1 MAITKYQSGAN
12 FERRVLKHLIGDNT
26 VPSTGYLHTLIPA
39 VCHLPT
45 DTPPM
50 IYGIRAAGSRGDFDL
65 LIVITLTKPSIH
77 HGYYTLLPTIQ
88 YVVGVQCKTS
98 SLAKKRMK
106 SDLRRI
112 HKAHG
117 IHGVYAYRDGRKI
130 VFYPEIGKVVEQVI
144 GG

>member
-12 FERRVLKHLIGDNT
+12 FERRVLKYLIGDNT
-26 VPSTGYLHTLIPA
+26 HPTAGYLHTLIPA

-65 LIVITLTKPSIH
+65 LLVINIEWCYDKTINNCLT
-77 HGYYTLLPTIQ
+77 
-88 YVVGVQCKTS
+88 YVLGVQCKTS
-98 SLAKKRMK
+98 ELSTGRMT

-112 HKAHG
+112 YKLHG
-117 IHGVYAYRDGRKI
+117 IHGVYAYREGRDIK
-130 VFYPEIGKVVEQVI
+130 FYPELDTVVEKII

>member
-12 FERRVLKHLIGDNT
+12 FERRVLKYLIGDNT
-26 VPSTGYLHTLIPA
+26 HATTGYLHTLIPA

-65 LIVITLTKPSIH
+65 LIV
-77 HGYYTLLPTIQ
+77 YTGKDKLFSSRTIQ
-88 YVVGVQCKTS
+88 YVLGVQCKTS
-98 SLAKKRMK
+98 SLAKKTMR

-112 HKAHG
+112 YKLHG
-117 IHGVYAYRDGRKI
+117 IHGVYAYREGREIK
-130 VFYPEIGKVVEQVI
+130 FYPELEPLIEKVLT
-144 GG
+144 